1 MKYLL
6 FKEVWKMSNKRVPV
20 LTTKDLRKTAWRWMP
35 MAINTFNYEGQMN
48 STVVYSLTPALRK
61 IYPNDDEFV
70 EALNNHFK
78 YFNAMPWL
86 AEILLGA
93 TLAMEDKQGIG
104 AKDAV
109 QALKTGLMGPISGIG
124 DTIFWVLIPTIMG
137 SIAGYMA
144 LEGSPVGA
152 ILYLLLN
159 IAFIFMRTRLFELG
173 YKSGVK
179 IITDFGDRLN
189 AFTESASILGLCVV
203 GALIPTV
210 AAVKTPLS
218 FKTGEVVMEIQPLLD
233 KILPGL
239 IPVVLT
245 FIVYQLLT
253 KKNVKLT
260 TVILLIIV
268 LSMACSFFGLLA

>member
-1 MKYLL
+1 
-6 FKEVWKMSNKRVPV
+6 MSNERKPV
-20 LTTKDLRKTAWRWMP
+20 LTKKDLRKTAYRWMP

-48 STVVYSLTPALRK
+48 STVVFALTPALRK
-61 IYPNDDEFV
+61 IYTNDDEFV

-93 TLAMEDKQGIG
+93 TLAIEDNQGI
-104 AKDAV
+104 ASKDAV

-144 LEGSPVGA
+144 LEGNPVGA

-173 YKSGVK
+173 YKSGVR
-179 IITDFGDRLN
+179 IITDFGSKLN
-189 AFTESASILGLCVV
+189 AFTEAASVLGLTVV

-210 AAVKTPLS
+210 SSIKTPLA
-218 FKTGEVVMEIQPLLD
+218 FNTGDVVMEIQPLLD

-245 FIVYQLLT
+245 TVVYYLLT
-253 KKNVKLT
+253 KKNMKLT
-260 TVILLIIV
+260 TVILLVIV
-268 LSMACSFFGLLA
+268 FALICSFFGVLA